1 MIEKIITYIKQN
13 YDWLF
18 DLLLIVVLAVAI
30 IHMVTC
36 HSDDTARTA
45 AKHIEAVT
53 ATQTIE
59 KEVKTNAETIRRLHA
74 DNDNRTEQ
82 TVEKA
87 RRSVPDD
94 LAALVDMANEIIR
107 DSRTGQR

>member
-1 MIEKIITYIKQN
+1 MIEKIITFIKQN

-18 DLLLIVVLAVAI
+18 DLLLIVVLAAAI

-53 ATQTIE
+53 STQTIE
-59 KEVKTNAETIRRLHA
+59 KEVKTNAETVRQTQS
-74 DNDNRTEQ
+74 DNDRRVRQ
-82 TVEKA
+82 AVKKA
-87 RRSVPDD
+87 ADDIPTD
-94 LAALVDMANEIIR
+94 LAALVDMANAIIR
-107 DSRTGQR
+107 SCNSNQ

>member
-45 AKHIEAVT
+45 AKHIKAVT

-74 DNDNRTEQ
+74 DNDKNRDTA
-82 TVEKA
+82 VADA
-87 RRSVPDD
+87 RRSVPSDIAD
-94 LAALVDMANEIIR
+94 LVSLANEIIR
-107 DSRTGQR
+107 GSNTGQR

>member
-18 DLLLIVVLAVAI
+18 DLLLIVVLAAAI

-45 AKHIEAVT
+45 AKHIKAVT

-59 KEVKTNAETIRRLHA
+59 KEVKTNADALRQTQTE
-74 DNDNRTEQ
+74 NDKRTDKA
-82 TVEKA
+82 VSDA
-87 RRSVPDD
+87 RRSVPSDIAD
-94 LAALVDMANEIIR
+94 LVSLANTIIR
-107 DSRTGQR
+107 SCNSNQ